1 MAAPLRVVYFG
12 TPEFAI
18 PTLTTLI
25 QAPDVTVVAVVSQPD
40 RPKGRGHRVAATP
53 TKALAVLCGIPVLQ
67 PTKLRDTTFLSDLAA
82 LHPDLGVVAAY
93 GRILP
98 DALLQL
104 PRLGMIN
111 VHGSLLP
118 KYRGAAP
125 VHRAV
130 LAGDTITGV
139 TIMRVVQELDA
150 GPMLAATSR
159 PIDPDETSME
169 VERAL
174 AQMGAVLL
182 LDVVRQMAR
191 GDAVETPQDH
201 AQVSYAPKVEKSES
215 PIDWSLPARRI
226 HNQVRG
232 LQPWPLA
239 STTIAGTRCL
249 IHRTALGAS
258 LPGSGIRD
266 SGSRDSGSGD
276 SRSGDSRSGDS
287 GSGDSRSED
296 SRSGDSG
303 LVISDQGF
311 TVSVLAGDGQIV
323 RLLQIQPEGR
333 KTMSAREFLSG
344 HRIKP
349 GDRLGNA

>member
-1 MAAPLRVVYFG
+1 MPAPLRIVYFG
-12 TPEFAI
+12 TPEFAV
-18 PTLTTLI
+18 PTLTALI

-53 TKALAVLCGIPVLQ
+53 TKTLAVLCGIPVLQ
-67 PTKLRDTTFLSDLAA
+67 PTKLRDATFLSDLAA
-82 LHPDLGVVAAY
+82 LQPDLGVVAAY

-98 DALLQL
+98 DALLRL

-130 LAGDTITGV
+130 IAGETITGV

-150 GPMLAATSR
+150 GPMLATASR
-159 PIDPDETSME
+159 PISPEDTSID

-174 AQMGAVLL
+174 AQLGASLL
-182 LDVVRQMAR
+182 LEVVRQMIR
-191 GDAVETPQDH
+191 GDAVETPQDD
-201 AQVSYAPKVEKSES
+201 AQATYAPKVEKSES
-215 PIDWSLPARRI
+215 PIDWSLPAREI
-226 HNQVRG
+226 HNRVRG

-258 LPGSGIRD
+258 LPGPGIRDAGSGIRD
-266 SGSRDSGSGD
+266 AGSGDSGSGD
-276 SRSGDSRSGDS
+276 SRSGDSGL
-287 GSGDSRSED
+287 GDSRSL
-296 SRSGDSG
+296 DSG

-311 TVSVLAGDGQIV
+311 NLCVLAGDGQIV

-344 HRIKP
+344 HRIEA
-349 GDRLGNA
+349 GVRLGVA